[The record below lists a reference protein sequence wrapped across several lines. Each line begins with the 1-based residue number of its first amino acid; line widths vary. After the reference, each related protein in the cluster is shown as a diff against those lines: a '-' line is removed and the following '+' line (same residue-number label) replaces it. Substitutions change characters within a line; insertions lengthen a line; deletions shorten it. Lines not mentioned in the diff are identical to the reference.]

1 MPSLSTRLLTAI
13 LVLASAAACS
23 GRREAPAC
31 SGPAFAL
38 NRGLWTPPP
47 AAPEASEP

>member
-1 MPSLSTRLLTAI
+1 MPPRAVRLLAAV
-13 LVLASAAACS
+13 LVLAPLAACS

-38 NRGLWTPPP
+38 NQGLWTPPAVP
-47 AAPEASEP
+47 GAAKP